1 MHNVG
6 RYIMFVSCA
15 DGTDDDLFWMYFTV
29 SSDEGAG
36 GGDGGDEREVTVS
49 AGANGLEGGERQG
62 GDGDAWRE
70 TTIGSADQVE
80 LNAAVERRDGRRGG
94 GDAPKL
100 AGTSPPL
107 TVVTNDEMRN
117 HRMALLEPVP
127 FYRLVVACSYG
138 ITPLVRC
145 RTQQQ
150 NQTKPNRAFTLAGGG

>member
-1 MHNVG
+1 
-6 RYIMFVSCA
+6 MFVSCA

-49 AGANGLEGGERQG
+49 AGANGLEGGERRQG